1 MLLVTILER
10 TRLID
15 NIISEIKNKIIQGE
29 LKDGDMLASQ
39 DELAKTMGVSRASLR
54 EALIVWN

>member
-1 MLLVTILER
+1 MLER

-29 LKDGDMLASQ
+29 LKNGDMLASQ
-39 DELAKTMGVSRASLR
+39 DELAKTMGVS
-54 EALIVWN
+54 